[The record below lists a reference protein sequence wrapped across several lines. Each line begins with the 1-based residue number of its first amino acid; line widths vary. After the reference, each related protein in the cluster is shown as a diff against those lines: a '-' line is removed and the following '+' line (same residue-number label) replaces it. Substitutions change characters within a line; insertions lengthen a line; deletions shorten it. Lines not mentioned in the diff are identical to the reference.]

1 MGRLGQEETHILE
14 DPIPRAA
21 EVEAAEVEAAEV
33 DMGLKNCMTATVQSY
48 PMYPPQEEKEE
59 LRNPDEVPREQIIQA

>member
-14 DPIPRAA
+14 DPIPR
-21 EVEAAEVEAAEV
+21 AAEVEAAEV